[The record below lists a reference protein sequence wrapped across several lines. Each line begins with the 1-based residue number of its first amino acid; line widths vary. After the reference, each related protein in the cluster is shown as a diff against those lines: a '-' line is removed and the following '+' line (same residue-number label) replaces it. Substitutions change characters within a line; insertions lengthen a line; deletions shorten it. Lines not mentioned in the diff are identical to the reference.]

1 MSPIFLA
8 LQAGGEAAP
17 AGPNML
23 VLLGG
28 MALIFYFIA
37 IRPERKE
44 RARKQSMIEALRK
57 NDKVLTTSGMYA
69 TVAAVNENEITIK
82 FDDGPT
88 RVKLLKSAIA
98 QVLTDARP
106 DAAEGK

>member
-1 MSPIFLA
+1 MPLTSLA
-8 LQAGGEAAP
+8 LQAGGSTSESP
-17 AGPNML
+17 FSPF

-44 RARKQSMIEALRK
+44 RARKQAMIEAVRK
-57 NDKVLTTSGMYA
+57 NDRVVTTGGMYA
-69 TVAAVNENEITIK
+69 TIAAVNENEVTVK

-88 RVKLLKSAIA
+88 RVKMLKSAIA
-98 QVLTDARP
+98 QVIDSSKSS
-106 DAAEGK
+106 E